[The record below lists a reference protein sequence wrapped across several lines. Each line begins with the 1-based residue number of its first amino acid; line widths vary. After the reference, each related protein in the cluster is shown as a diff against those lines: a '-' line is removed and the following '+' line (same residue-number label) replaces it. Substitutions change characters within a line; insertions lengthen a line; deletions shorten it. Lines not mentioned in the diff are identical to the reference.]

1 MTGRERERENVFDAD
16 YIERSNDLVSRNKNP
31 VKSRYQLDK
40 PTHEFSF
47 FSPSLPPFFFSFFER
62 IKNRNRRASSLRESL
77 FREAGQRVTWKKLRA
92 TARINAA

>member
-62 IKNRNRRASSLRESL
+62 IKNRNIEELRVYGRVYFERQD
-77 FREAGQRVTWKKLRA
+77 RE
-92 TARINAA
+92 

>member
-1 MTGRERERENVFDAD
+1 MKEWQEERERERENVFDAD

-47 FSPSLPPFFFSFFER
+47 FSPSLPPFFF
-62 IKNRNRRASSLRESL
+62 L
-77 FREAGQRVTWKKLRA
+77 FSNELK
-92 TARINAA
+92 IEI